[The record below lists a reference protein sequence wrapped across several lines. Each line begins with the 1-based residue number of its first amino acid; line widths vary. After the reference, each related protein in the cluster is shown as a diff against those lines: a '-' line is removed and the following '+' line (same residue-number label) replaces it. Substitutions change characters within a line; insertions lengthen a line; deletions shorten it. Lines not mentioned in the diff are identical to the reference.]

1 MYTISFLSP
10 ETGSQVRADGAWE
23 SERKARNY
31 AAKLA
36 QSFSEVVV
44 WRGQP
49 GEFRVATLNSLCDAQ
64 RFGDDC
70 AVCSPAA

>member
-1 MYTISFLSP
+1 MLYSITFVVP
-10 ETGSQVRADGAWE
+10 ATRETVRAQGAFE
-23 SERKARNY
+23 SEKKARNY

-36 QSFSEVVV
+36 EVFKEVVV

-49 GEFRVATLNSLCDAQ
+49 GGERVVTLSPMCDEE

-70 AVCSPAA
+70 TYC